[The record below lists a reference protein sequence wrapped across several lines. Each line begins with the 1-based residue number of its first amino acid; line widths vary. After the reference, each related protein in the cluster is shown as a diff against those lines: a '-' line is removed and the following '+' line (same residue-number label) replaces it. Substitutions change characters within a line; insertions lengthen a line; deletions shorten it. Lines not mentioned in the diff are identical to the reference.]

1 MEKYRL
7 SSYAISIELESEPDD
22 SLLIHGYTG
31 AIDLIDKSIVRFLIE
46 NPYFDRAVLPCEES
60 TKDTL
65 EKRGYITLQTEDEE
79 KEYFKRLATALFRKE
94 SMLRKGFTFLIT
106 YDCNFRCPYCFE
118 KDIQKD
124 GTAFTK
130 EMVDKAYQAILQI
143 APDERLRSRSIT
155 LYGGEPLLKRNKNII
170 SYIIEQGKE
179 LGFKFSAISNG
190 YDLKYYEDLLSPE
203 DISFIQITIDGI
215 RERHNQ
221 RRIHYQ
227 GYPTFDT
234 IVENIGIA
242 LNKGVAI
249 SVRVNAD
256 RNNIEDLEGLQTIL
270 CDLGYTENPLFSINS
285 ALLRNYSDSTEKAYQ
300 YFSQKDFIE
309 WHKKHG
315 LESTCQDYGVYR
327 RIHAAIKQGK
337 PLSFRSTFCSA
348 QTGGFVFDPFG
359 RIYTCWETVNQKEH
373 CIGNYSLN
381 NDIVWN
387 EQVEERWRK
396 TYLLENAICASC
408 KYALLCG
415 GGCPA
420 QNLQKHRCTHMEDI
434 VHNAANKAYLS
445 IK

>member
-170 SYIIEQGKE
+170 SYIIEQGK
-179 LGFKFSAISNG
+179 
-190 YDLKYYEDLLSPE
+190 
-203 DISFIQITIDGI
+203 
-215 RERHNQ
+215 
-221 RRIHYQ
+221 
-227 GYPTFDT
+227 
-234 IVENIGIA
+234 
-242 LNKGVAI
+242 
-249 SVRVNAD
+249 
-256 RNNIEDLEGLQTIL
+256 
-270 CDLGYTENPLFSINS
+270 
-285 ALLRNYSDSTEKAYQ
+285 
-300 YFSQKDFIE
+300 
-309 WHKKHG
+309 
-315 LESTCQDYGVYR
+315 
-327 RIHAAIKQGK
+327 
-337 PLSFRSTFCSA
+337 
-348 QTGGFVFDPFG
+348 
-359 RIYTCWETVNQKEH
+359 
-373 CIGNYSLN
+373 
-381 NDIVWN
+381 
-387 EQVEERWRK
+387 
-396 TYLLENAICASC
+396 
-408 KYALLCG
+408 
-415 GGCPA
+415 
-420 QNLQKHRCTHMEDI
+420 
-434 VHNAANKAYLS
+434 
-445 IK
+445 